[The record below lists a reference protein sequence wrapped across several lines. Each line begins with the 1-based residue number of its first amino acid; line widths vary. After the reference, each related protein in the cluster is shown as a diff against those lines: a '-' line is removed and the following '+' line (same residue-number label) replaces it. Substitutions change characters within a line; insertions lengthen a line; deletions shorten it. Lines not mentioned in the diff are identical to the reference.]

1 MIYLMLFAILLLSQL
16 YIVILV
22 ADIIM
27 NIYYDHNDLI
37 YYQITYVTYQSCIL
51 QLNHLRGN
59 DKMMSKIIIL
69 NYITETPDISSQ

>member
-22 ADIIM
+22 VDIIM
-27 NIYYDHNDLI
+27 NIYYDHNDFI
-37 YYQITYVTYQSCIL
+37 YGQIPYVIYQSRIL

-59 DKMMSKIIIL
+59 EEKD
-69 NYITETPDISSQ
+69 E